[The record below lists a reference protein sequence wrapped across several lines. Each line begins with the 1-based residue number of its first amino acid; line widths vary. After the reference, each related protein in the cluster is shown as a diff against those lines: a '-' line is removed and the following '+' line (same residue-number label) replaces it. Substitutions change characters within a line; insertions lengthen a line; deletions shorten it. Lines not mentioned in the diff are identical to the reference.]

1 MENLDIFIRALLVG
15 LTASVTV
22 GPVAIL
28 CIQRTLS
35 KTYRSGLVSGLGV
48 ASADTFLATI
58 SYMFYSVLKNQIE
71 QYSFILHI
79 VGGLFVMGVGAYI
92 FLQNPAVQMRKNR
105 AGKSSLVQDFASIF
119 GITIAN
125 FIMIVPYILAFF
137 AVYKIPSFESFTSVG
152 MLHAGLVVA
161 GFMCGASLW
170 WLGVVSLINLFRR
183 HFRPRHLAAIN
194 HVAGLLIGLLGAY
207 TVLSTLFFTWFK

>member
-1 MENLDIFIRALLVG
+1 MENINIFIRALLVG

-35 KTYRSGLVSGLGV
+35 KTYRSGIVSGLGV
-48 ASADTFLATI
+48 ATADTFLATI

-79 VGGLFVMGVGAYI
+79 VGGIFVMCVGAYI
-92 FLQNPAVQMRKNR
+92 FMQNPAVQMRKNR
-105 AGKSSLVQDFASIF
+105 AGKSSLIQDYISII
-119 GITIAN
+119 GITLAN

-137 AVYKIPSFESFTSVG
+137 AVYQIPSFESFTSTG
-152 MLHAGLVVA
+152 ILHASLVVA
-161 GFMCGASLW
+161 GFASGASAW
-170 WLGVVSLINLFRR
+170 WIGVASLINLFRR
-183 HFRPRHLAAIN
+183 HFRPRHLATIN
-194 HVAGLLIGLLGAY
+194 HVAGLLIALLGAY
-207 TVLSTLFFTWFK
+207 TVLSTLFQTWFK